1 MTARLLGMG
10 LGRMHFLGGTISG
23 LFRDGWVDE
32 GIEVAMQGAAQIL
45 WHREGFDSD
54 SAAQPFFVYLIIRVF

>member
-1 MTARLLGMG
+1 MTAGLLGMG

-32 GIEVAMQGAAQIL
+32 GIEVGYAGCSA
-45 WHREGFDSD
+45 DSVA
-54 SAAQPFFVYLIIRVF
+54 SGMI